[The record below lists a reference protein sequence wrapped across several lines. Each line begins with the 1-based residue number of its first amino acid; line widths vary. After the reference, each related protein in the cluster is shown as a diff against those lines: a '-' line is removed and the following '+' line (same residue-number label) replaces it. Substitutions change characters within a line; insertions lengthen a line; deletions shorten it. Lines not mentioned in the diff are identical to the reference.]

1 MSRAAFSCAL
11 AVSFLAFPAL
21 ADPLP
26 SWNDTDAKAA
36 IIAFVE
42 GVTDPASADYVTPSD
57 RIAVFDNDGTL
68 WAEQP
73 VYFQLF
79 FALDRL
85 RELAAADPS
94 ILTSDTLRA
103 AAEGDLQ
110 GALAGGEAGLLEIV
124 TTSHSGLSVDAF
136 EEAVSAWLETA
147 RHPVTGL
154 PYDQMTYQPMLE
166 LLGYLRD
173 EDFDTY
179 IVSGGGIHFM
189 RAFAEEAYGIPP
201 ENVIGS
207 AGKTSYAV
215 VDGVPT
221 ILKDPGIAFIDD
233 KAGKPVGIDTH
244 IGKRP
249 IFVAGNSDGDFEML
263 EWATAGD
270 GPRFGMIVHHTDAA
284 REWAYDRDSHVGQL
298 ARGLDEGPDRGW
310 LIVDMANDWAR
321 VYSGQR

>member
-42 GVTDPASADYVTPSD
+42 GVTDPASANYVTPSD

-124 TTSHSGLSVDAF
+124 TVSHSGLSVDAF

-154 PYDQMTYQPMLE
+154 AYDQMTYQPMLE

-284 REWAYDRDSHVGQL
+284 REWAYDRDSHIGQL

-321 VYSGQR
+321 VYSGQP